1 MIDWTIRTYDER
13 DAPGI
18 RYLWLVSYSTT
29 PQGRALSAL
38 HGINAAEAMWRE
50 HRPIVDRLMPLSS
63 VICDPEKPEVIWAF
77 ACAERNYQEMRAMHG
92 DGTATVVGLPVP
104 VLHMAVVKSRLIEY
118 RSEMLTALIGDMRG
132 RKARY
137 THVIPD
143 VVQAWG
149 GTGMAG
155 MPEAWTF
162 DPYWLARER

>member
-1 MIDWTIRTYDER
+1 MTDWTIRPYDER

-38 HGINAAEAMWRE
+38 NGIQAAEAMWRE
-50 HRPIVDRLMPLSS
+50 HRPIVDRLMPLSTI
-63 VICDPEKPEVIWAF
+63 VCDPEKQEVIWAF
-77 ACAERNYQEMRAMHG
+77 ACQDRP
-92 DGTATVVGLPVP
+92 TVFPAIP
-104 VLHMAVVKSRLIEY
+104 VLHMAVVKSKFVEY
-118 RSEMLTALIGDMRG
+118 RGDMLNALIGDLRG
-132 RKARY
+132 HKARY

-143 VVQAWG
+143 IVQAWG

-155 MPEAWTF
+155 MPEGWTF